1 MKNNINIEEVK
12 HYINIAL
19 DRIKTDVIENETI
32 YNSTIRTTELL
43 LKDLKYYQNKINKKE
58 VL

>member
-1 MKNNINIEEVK
+1 MNNNINIEEVK

-19 DRIKTDVIENETI
+19 NRIKTDVIDNETI

-43 LKDLKYYQNKINKKE
+43 LDDLKYYQNKIN
-58 VL
+58 

>member
-43 LKDLKYYQNKINKKE
+43 LKDLKYYQNKINTKK
-58 VL
+58 

>member
-43 LKDLKYYQNKINKKE
+43 LKDLKYYQNKINAKK
-58 VL
+58 

>member
-12 HYINIAL
+12 HYIRIAL
-19 DRIKTDVIENETI
+19 DRIQNDVIENETI

-43 LKDLKYYQNKINKKE
+43 LKDLKYYQNKINTKK
-58 VL
+58 

>member
-19 DRIKTDVIENETI
+19 NRIKTDVIDNETI

-43 LKDLKYYQNKINKKE
+43 LNDLKYYQNKINKKE

>member
-1 MKNNINIEEVK
+1 MKNNINIEELK

-32 YNSTIRTTELL
+32 YNSTIRTTDLL
-43 LKDLKYYQNKINKKE
+43 LKDLKYYQNKINAKK
-58 VL
+58 